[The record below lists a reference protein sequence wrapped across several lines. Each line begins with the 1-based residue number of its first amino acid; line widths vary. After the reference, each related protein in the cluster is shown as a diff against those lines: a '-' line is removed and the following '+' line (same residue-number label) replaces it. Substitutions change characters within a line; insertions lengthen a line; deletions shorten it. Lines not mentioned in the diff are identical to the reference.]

1 MKNPQPSLMVHT
13 TPEIANFKLILDF
26 EFDQHLES
34 HKHVISIIMGFRGT
48 GCYMHF
54 QFPLDY
60 WNNEAIQNTLAS
72 FGRVILW
79 ENDRRHL
86 ARLLVRARVT
96 NLQDVPHFILII
108 DGEEFHGESW
118 MVQCEILE
126 QHMLGGG
133 GNLPMKSQSLSCQS
147 MVSHRCLTSLG

>member
-1 MKNPQPSLMVHT
+1 
-13 TPEIANFKLILDF
+13 
-26 EFDQHLES
+26 
-34 HKHVISIIMGFRGT
+34 
-48 GCYMHF
+48 MHF

-133 GNLPMKSQSLSCQS
+133 GQPTDEEPVPQLPINGQPPMFDFIRLGHPGQGQDHFHLLDNVEHDHEEEQLDGEGRAQLDNLEENHEVMQ
-147 MVSHRCLTSLG
+147 GEDA